1 MFGEGE
7 RLDQIMSSL
16 SQKTGLRYL
25 QRLSVD
31 PQNVGLSY
39 VFPLSY
45 RVRQL
50 LNSKHTYEVYI
61 YVYIIYSGIYVYIVL
76 YNVWGILQSELNRL
90 MFSLAAITGDH
101 IKQDLY
107 GTHYFILFSTSL
119 LLSSLTH
126 GSFFSPQGAS
136 GQAVVTPFSPPGTCL
151 YFLSLIGFIQ
161 HSHCSSIF
169 IHSSSLTLSRFPLI
183 ILYIKQYSI
192 EQGFPVKKESRGD
205 RRPAKRKSS
214 RGYAA
219 KLYQGT

>member
-1 MFGEGE
+1 MQCRLRSLSCQWKAVFVVIILYICIFVAISCFLEKRKEKKAMFGEGE

-90 MFSLAAITGDH
+90 MFSLAGITGDH
-101 IKQDLY
+101 IK
-107 GTHYFILFSTSL
+107 
-119 LLSSLTH
+119 
-126 GSFFSPQGAS
+126 
-136 GQAVVTPFSPPGTCL
+136 
-151 YFLSLIGFIQ
+151 
-161 HSHCSSIF
+161 
-169 IHSSSLTLSRFPLI
+169 
-183 ILYIKQYSI
+183 
-192 EQGFPVKKESRGD
+192 
-205 RRPAKRKSS
+205 
-214 RGYAA
+214 
-219 KLYQGT
+219 